1 MYTIDLAVAEDGSRY
16 HCVPLTKKGDIAY
29 DYAVMLGADF
39 YGGSFSLPQ
48 DSTLIRDMIEQGVVL
63 KIGRAVHRLATE

>member
-29 DYAVMLGADF
+29 DYAVMLGADG
-39 YGGSFSLPQ
+39 YGGLLTPARQ
-48 DSTLIRDMIEQGVVL
+48 QPDTRHD
-63 KIGRAVHRLATE
+63 RARSRA

>member
-16 HCVPLTKKGDIAY
+16 HCASRMTTRLCSALMAMAG
-29 DYAVMLGADF
+29 
-39 YGGSFSLPQ
+39 FSLPQ
-48 DSTLIRDMIEQGVVL
+48 DSSLIRDMIEQGVVL